1 VLTYRDL
8 NQMLLRLGIMGLH
21 PSKRPFHFVEHPY
34 RVGDQIRITIALMSR
49 DRMSLTL
56 NPKALVENLL
66 FPDLDSLFGRC
77 GSAGHVIETPA
88 QSKGSHPRTQC
99 RHTASGAAP
108 VAAALNISFT
118 EAVQPAS

>member
-56 NPKALVENLL
+56 NPKALVRICF
-66 FPDLDSLFGRC
+66 FPISTVFL
-77 GSAGHVIETPA
+77 
-88 QSKGSHPRTQC
+88 
-99 RHTASGAAP
+99 
-108 VAAALNISFT
+108 AAA
-118 EAVQPAS
+118 AVPDMS